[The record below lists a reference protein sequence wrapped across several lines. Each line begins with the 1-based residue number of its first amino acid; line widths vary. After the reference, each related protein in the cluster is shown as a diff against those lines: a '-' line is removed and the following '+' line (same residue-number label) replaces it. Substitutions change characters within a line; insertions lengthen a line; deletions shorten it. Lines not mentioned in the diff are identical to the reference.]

1 MTRVKAVV
9 NRSIMVHLHD
19 VEPGDILSSTNSE
32 RDPIIHKVE
41 RDGDK
46 VKFHYL
52 RDGNV
57 DHMVTES
64 LWLDPNQ
71 ENSGHIFIHDI
82 WRERFGYFKPQA
94 EANRAASSGES
105 P

>member
-1 MTRVKAVV
+1 MSRVKAVV

-19 VEPGDILSSTNSE
+19 VEPGDILSTTESE
-32 RDPIIHKVE
+32 RDPIIQRIE

-52 RDGNV
+52 RDGSV

-64 LWLDPNQ
+64 SWLDPSG
-71 ENSGHIFIHDI
+71 ENSGHVFIHDL
-82 WRERFGYFKPQA
+82 WRERFGFFKPETQTK
-94 EANRAASSGES
+94 RAASTG
-105 P
+105 